1 VHPRANVPRACIGA
15 VAAIISLAIPADR
28 APAPTGLARLSGAFA
43 LFAIAVAAQLVPLPL
58 SWVAALSPRSP
69 GLLGQLYPAIAA
81 GALNR
86 HALSIWPE
94 ATIVGLTLFAAN
106 ALMVVGCARLFT
118 IRSAAGFARAL
129 TIVGLIVA
137 LAGIVQRP
145 LSDGKIYG
153 FWTPLM
159 NGSPYGPFV
168 NRNHF
173 AGWMLMAL
181 PLTLG
186 RLCGGFA
193 VAMRGGRPNWR
204 DRLLW
209 LSSVHASKLILL
221 AGAAIV
227 MALSLVLTMS
237 RSGITSLVVALG
249 GTGIVVLRRQQGSAR
264 RAAAVAYLTALLS
277 IAIGLA
283 GVDVVASRFGAVTWK
298 EFEVRR
304 SAWRDAAK
312 VASDFRTTGTGLNS
326 YGVATLFYERGN
338 SPMHFAEAH
347 NDYLQLAAEGGLLL
361 IVPATLCISVFVLAV
376 RRRFAEETSTSGYWL
391 RVGALTGISAIALQ
405 EIVDFSLQMPG
416 NAALFAVLCGMALHR
431 APPRRRP

>member
-1 VHPRANVPRACIGA
+1 
-15 VAAIISLAIPADR
+15 
-28 APAPTGLARLSGAFA
+28 
-43 LFAIAVAAQLVPLPL
+43 
-58 SWVAALSPRSP
+58 
-69 GLLGQLYPAIAA
+69 
-81 GALNR
+81 
-86 HALSIWPE
+86 
-94 ATIVGLTLFAAN
+94 
-106 ALMVVGCARLFT
+106 
-118 IRSAAGFARAL
+118 
-129 TIVGLIVA
+129 
-137 LAGIVQRP
+137 
-145 LSDGKIYG
+145 
-153 FWTPLM
+153 
-159 NGSPYGPFV
+159 
-168 NRNHF
+168 
-173 AGWMLMAL
+173 
-181 PLTLG
+181 
-186 RLCGGFA
+186 
-193 VAMRGGRPNWR
+193 
-204 DRLLW
+204 
-209 LSSVHASKLILL
+209 SKLILL

-391 RVGALTGISAIALQ
+391 RV
-405 EIVDFSLQMPG
+405 
-416 NAALFAVLCGMALHR
+416 
-431 APPRRRP
+431 